1 MSSLVLTHLP
11 AELEAALRA
20 EQSRS
25 GRSLEQVAVDLLQTA
40 LGLKRAAQ
48 GHSNGLRELAGRW
61 SAEDKRQF
69 DEAVAPFAKIDVDLW
84 R

>member
-1 MSSLVLTHLP
+1 MNTLVLTHLP
-11 AELEAALRA
+11 ADLEAALRA

-40 LGLKRAAQ
+40 LGLKRAPS
-48 GHSNGLRELAGRW
+48 GHSNGLRDLAGSW
-61 SAEDKRQF
+61 SAEDKKQF
-69 DEAVAPFAKIDVDLW
+69 DEAVAPFAKIDPDLW